1 MGVSAMVVGPNK
13 GHKTTKLA
21 GHKNSQS
28 RTKGMKTK
36 KSAFVHDVIREV
48 CGYRAFFQNAL
59 EFQTK
64 NLFFLNHVSFS
75 NAVFMREH
83 FLNYSELSVIWVN
96 PIWEN
101 PGF

>member
-48 CGYRAFFQNAL
+48 CGYSFFQNAL
-59 EFQTK
+59 EFPLL
-64 NLFFLNHVSFS
+64 NFF
-75 NAVFMREH
+75 
-83 FLNYSELSVIWVN
+83 
-96 PIWEN
+96 
-101 PGF
+101 